1 MSIQIGKLLANG
13 TVRHIKVTNEE
24 LSERFIRV
32 LKRFY
37 PNDQRVDA
45 LLELGD
51 IHRLGPSP
59 YGRWTDCRD
68 EIHCFGAIRDGRR
81 DNTHLPRTADSVE
94 VFRSFADDCFLF
106 AEGKWYYLAME
117 EQIPLEE
124 YDFKPNK
131 NTISNL
137 TIFRT
142 RQASLCP
149 APRMNRWQEIEEYA
163 EREGEILYIFRGRR
177 LVRII
182 KPSTF
187 NEEKKYV

>member
-37 PNDQRVDA
+37 PNEERVDA
-45 LLELGD
+45 LIALGD

-59 YGRWTDCRD
+59 YGKWIDCRD

-124 YDFKPNK
+124 YGFKPNK
-131 NTISNL
+131 NTIYNL
-137 TIFRT
+137 TIFRN

-149 APRMNRWQEIEEYA
+149 VPRMNSWQEIEEYA

>member
-45 LLELGD
+45 LIALGD

-81 DNTHLPRTADSVE
+81 DNTHLPRIADSVE
-94 VFRSFADDCFLF
+94 LFKSYAEDCFLF
-106 AEGKWYYLAME
+106 ADGKWWYLSGE
-117 EQIPLEE
+117 ERIPLED
-124 YDFKPNK
+124 YFIKPVK
-131 NTISNL
+131 NTIRHLTVYHNANAGFAKVHNL
-137 TIFRT
+137 T
-142 RQASLCP
+142 
-149 APRMNRWQEIEEYA
+149 RWEEIEEFA
-163 EREGEILYIFRGRR
+163 EREKVILYVYKYFR
-177 LVRII
+177 LVKIV
-182 KPSTF
+182 KPSRLK
-187 NEEKKYV
+187 EEKYV

>member
-81 DNTHLPRTADSVE
+81 DNTHLPRIADSVE
-94 VFRSFADDCFLF
+94 LFKSYAEDCFLF
-106 AEGKWYYLAME
+106 ADGKWWYLSGE
-117 EQIPLEE
+117 ERIPLED
-124 YDFKPNK
+124 YFIKPVK
-131 NTISNL
+131 NTIRHLTVYHNANAGFAKVHNL
-137 TIFRT
+137 T
-142 RQASLCP
+142 
-149 APRMNRWQEIEEYA
+149 RW
-163 EREGEILYIFRGRR
+163 RR
-177 LVRII
+177 LRSSPSVRRLFSMSISI
-182 KPSTF
+182 SD
-187 NEEKKYV
+187 

>member
-24 LSERFIRV
+24 LSERFIGV

-37 PNDQRVDA
+37 PNEERVDA
-45 LLELGD
+45 LIALGD

-59 YGRWTDCRD
+59 YGKWIDCRD

-131 NTISNL
+131 NTICNL
-137 TIFRT
+137 NIFCN

-149 APRMNRWQEIEEYA
+149 VPRMNSWQEIEEYA

>member
-24 LSERFIRV
+24 LSERFLRV
-32 LKRFY
+32 LKR
-37 PNDQRVDA
+37 
-45 LLELGD
+45 
-51 IHRLGPSP
+51 SP
-59 YGRWTDCRD
+59 YGKWIDCRD

-124 YDFKPNK
+124 YNFKPNK
-131 NTISNL
+131 NTICNL
-137 TIFRT
+137 TIFRN

-149 APRMNRWQEIEEYA
+149 APRMNSWQEIEEYA
-163 EREGEILYIFRGRR
+163 ERGGEILYIFRGRR

>member
-13 TVRHIKVTNEE
+13 TVRHTKVTNEE

-81 DNTHLPRTADSVE
+81 DNTHLPRIADSVE
-94 VFRSFADDCFLF
+94 LFKSYAEDCFLF
-106 AEGKWYYLAME
+106 ADGRWHYLSDVE
-117 EQIPLEE
+117 RIPIED
-124 YDFKPNK
+124 YFIKPIK
-131 NTISNL
+131 NTVCNL
-137 TIFRT
+137 
-142 RQASLCP
+142 AVYYNEKSSLY
-149 APRMNRWQEIEEYA
+149 ATPRMRSWQEIEEYA
-163 EREGEILYIFRGRR
+163 EREGKILYIFNGRR

-187 NEEKKYV
+187 KEDKYV

>member
-24 LSERFIRV
+24 LSERFLRV

-37 PNDQRVDA
+37 PNEERVDA
-45 LLELGD
+45 LIALGD

-59 YGRWTDCRD
+59 YGKWIDCRD

-81 DNTHLPRTADSVE
+81 DNTHLPRIADSVE

-106 AEGKWYYLAME
+106 AECKWYYLAME

-124 YDFKPNK
+124 YEFKPNK
-131 NTISNL
+131 NTICNV
-137 TIFRT
+137 TKFRN
-142 RQASLCP
+142 RQPSLCP
-149 APRMNRWQEIEEYA
+149 APRMNSWQEIEEYA
-163 EREGEILYIFRGRR
+163 ERGGEILYIFRGRR

>member
-37 PNDQRVDA
+37 PNEERVDA
-45 LLELGD
+45 LIALGD

-131 NTISNL
+131 NTTCTL
-137 TIFRT
+137 TIFRN

-149 APRMNRWQEIEEYA
+149 VPRMNSWQEIEEYA

>member
-81 DNTHLPRTADSVE
+81 DNTHLPRIADSVE
-94 VFRSFADDCFLF
+94 LFKSYAEDCFLF
-106 AEGKWYYLAME
+106 ADGRWYYLSDVE
-117 EQIPLEE
+117 RIPIED
-124 YDFKPNK
+124 YFIKPVK
-131 NTISNL
+131 NTVCNL
-137 TIFRT
+137 TVYYNEKS
-142 RQASLCP
+142 SLY
-149 APRMNRWQEIEEYA
+149 ATPRMRSWQEIEEYA
-163 EREGEILYIFRGRR
+163 EREGKILYIFNGRR

-182 KPSTF
+182 KLSTF
-187 NEEKKYV
+187 KEDKYV

>member
-81 DNTHLPRTADSVE
+81 DNTHLPRIADSVE
-94 VFRSFADDCFLF
+94 LFKSYAEDCFLF
-106 AEGKWYYLAME
+106 ADGRWYYLSDVE
-117 EQIPLEE
+117 RIPIED
-124 YDFKPNK
+124 YFIKPVK
-131 NTISNL
+131 NTICNL
-137 TIFRT
+137 
-142 RQASLCP
+142 AVYHNEKSSLY
-149 APRMNRWQEIEEYA
+149 ATPRMRSWQEIEEYA
-163 EREGEILYIFRGRR
+163 EREGKILYIFNGRR

-187 NEEKKYV
+187 KEDKYV

>member
-81 DNTHLPRTADSVE
+81 DNTHLPRIADSVE
-94 VFRSFADDCFLF
+94 LFKSYAEDCFLF
-106 AEGKWYYLAME
+106 ADGKWWYLSGE
-117 EQIPLEE
+117 ERIPIED
-124 YDFKPNK
+124 YFIKPVK
-131 NTISNL
+131 NTVSNL
-137 TIFRT
+137 
-142 RQASLCP
+142 AVYYNEKSSLY
-149 APRMNRWQEIEEYA
+149 ATPRMRSWQEIEEYA
-163 EREGEILYIFRGRR
+163 ERDGKILYIFNGRR

-187 NEEKKYV
+187 KEDKYV

>member
-81 DNTHLPRTADSVE
+81 DNTHLPRIADSVE
-94 VFRSFADDCFLF
+94 LFKSYAEDCFLF
-106 AEGKWYYLAME
+106 ADGKWHYLSDVE
-117 EQIPLEE
+117 RIPIED
-124 YDFKPNK
+124 YFIKPVK
-131 NTISNL
+131 TPFAISQY
-137 TIFRT
+137 TTT
-142 RQASLCP
+142 RSLRSM
-149 APRMNRWQEIEEYA
+149 PRHECVV
-163 EREGEILYIFRGRR
+163 GRR
-177 LVRII
+177 LRSMPSVRGRYFTS
-182 KPSTF
+182 STDADL
-187 NEEKKYV
+187 

>member
-37 PNDQRVDA
+37 PNEERVDA
-45 LLELGD
+45 LIALGD

-59 YGRWTDCRD
+59 YGKWIDCRD
-68 EIHCFGAIRDGRR
+68 ETHCFGAIRDGRR

-106 AEGKWYYLAME
+106 AEGKWYYLATE
-117 EQIPLEE
+117 EQKPLEE

-131 NTISNL
+131 NTICNL
-137 TIFRT
+137 TIFRN

-149 APRMNRWQEIEEYA
+149 APRMNSWQEIEEYA
-163 EREGEILYIFRGRR
+163 ERGGEILYIFRGRR

>member
-24 LSERFIRV
+24 LSERFLRV

-37 PNDQRVDA
+37 PNEERVDA
-45 LLELGD
+45 LIALGD
-51 IHRLGPSP
+51 ILRLGPSP
-59 YGRWTDCRD
+59 YGKWIDCRD
-68 EIHCFGAIRDGRR
+68 DIHCFGAIRDGRR

-106 AEGKWYYLAME
+106 AEGKWYFLAME

-124 YDFKPNK
+124 YDFKPSK
-131 NTISNL
+131 NTICNL
-137 TIFRT
+137 IIFRN

-149 APRMNRWQEIEEYA
+149 VPRMNSWQEIEEYA